1 MVAQIQGRREEE
13 YELFTEYRRTG
24 DKSIRNEIVDSYMYI
39 AEILSR
45 RFVNRGIEYEDIFQ
59 IACLGLI
66 YAVERFNPDRGVKF
80 ATYATP
86 TVMGEIRKYFRD
98 RGSFIRIPRKLYEI
112 FYKAEMIKRHYDGAE
127 AEDRVARV
135 LQIPAEVVREA
146 YRAGESAFVHSLE
159 CEADADGSLV
169 LVNLVGVDDGGY
181 LMIEDNDFVEYCM
194 QTLSEREREFVRR
207 RFYDEES
214 QSTIAEDWQV
224 SQMYISRYEKKI
236 LKKLRNLY
244 FRD

>member
-1 MVAQIQGRREEE
+1 MAAQIKGRQNDE
-13 YELFTEYRRTG
+13 YELFSEYRRTG
-24 DKSIRNEIVDSYMYI
+24 DKRIRNEIVSSYMYI

-45 RFVNRGIEYEDIFQ
+45 RFVNRGIEYDDIFQ
-59 IACLGLI
+59 IACIGLI
-66 YAVERFNPDRGVKF
+66 YAVDRFYPERGVKF

-112 FYKAEMIKRHYDGAE
+112 FYKAELIKRR
-127 AEDRVARV
+127 EDAAGEERVARV

-159 CEADADGSLV
+159 CEANADGSLV
-169 LVNLVGVDDGGY
+169 LANLVGVDDGGY
-181 LMIEDNDFVEYCM
+181 MMIEDNDFVKYCM
-194 QTLSEREREFVRR
+194 DSLSASEREFVRR

-214 QSTIAEDWQV
+214 QSAIAADWQV